1 MRLFPRLT
9 LGCSVEDFRGRSK
22 KKIILRT
29 LFNAAEMVLILA
41 FTLGLR
47 GYSPSLIQT
56 GGGSAPPV
64 AKVEVPSSPEPTLD
78 SNALRVMNLANMIRS
93 ISNDTLPAPKALMYA
108 GLISD
113 AAEKYEVNPLEIIA
127 LIKIE
132 SNFKEASINTKTGDY
147 GLGQINW
154 EHWGR
159 HNDLTSE
166 DILDP
171 AVNISMTCQVYKYFG
186 KDFGRYHR
194 GNGIQCEAYRA
205 NVNSILS
212 TLNALAE
219 TLEGKG

>member
-1 MRLFPRLT
+1 M
-9 LGCSVEDFRGRSK
+9 K
-22 KKIILRT
+22 
-29 LFNAAEMVLILA
+29 LFNLLISGCTVGDWGRKFGEKMFRPFLKAARIA
-41 FTLGLR
+41 FFIAVVFLLLE
-47 GYSPSLIQT
+47 Y
-56 GGGSAPPV
+56 
-64 AKVEVPSSPEPTLD
+64 SSPFVQPDASHDLAGASAKIPAVPESIRD
-78 SNALRVMNLANMIRS
+78 SNVQRVLTLANMIRW
-93 ISNDTLPAPKALMYA
+93 ISNDTLPAPKVLMYA

-205 NVNSILS
+205 NVNRILS

-219 TLEGKG
+219 TLEEEG